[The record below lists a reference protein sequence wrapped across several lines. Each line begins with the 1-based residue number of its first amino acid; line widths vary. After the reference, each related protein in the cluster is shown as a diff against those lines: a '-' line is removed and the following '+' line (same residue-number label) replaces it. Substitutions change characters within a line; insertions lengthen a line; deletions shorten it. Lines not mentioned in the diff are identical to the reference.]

1 MRSTAS
7 LRRARLVAA
16 CGLAALLAAVPPA
29 MAQEAAARPEVGHPL
44 EAAAAAIRQKQ
55 FDAARAELGKAE
67 TARNRTPYEDL
78 AIGEMRGALA
88 QASGD
93 TDGALE
99 AFKQLL
105 AAHSL
110 PSARRA
116 RMEHAVA
123 ALAFAKQD
131 YAEAADY
138 AARAMRDGDADPA
151 LPLIVSNSAYAGGD
165 YARAYALTL
174 EQVQALR
181 RAGKK
186 PSQAQLQVL
195 ASAAQKTGD
204 DAAYGSALEA
214 LAADYPDGAT
224 AAALLAR
231 VQNKPGAASRYAVD
245 IMRLKRRL
253 GLLATAPDYVD
264 AVQQSLA
271 GGFPGEA
278 ASLIA
283 EADGR
288 GVFGQDGQDAR
299 QQRLKAYAAKQI
311 AESRAGLDHA
321 RAEAN
326 DARDGQALVRIGYD
340 MAAQGDAAG
349 VALIQQG
356 IKKGGLAR
364 PDGARLA
371 LGEAMAQVGR
381 QAEALQAFA
390 AVGGS
395 DGAADLAR
403 LWTLALRQAA

>member
-16 CGLAALLAAVPPA
+16 CGLAALLAAGPPA
-29 MAQEAAARPEVGHPL
+29 TAQEAAARPEVGRPL

-67 TARNRTPYEDL
+67 TVRNRTPYEDL
-78 AIGEMRGALA
+78 AIGEVRGALA

-93 TDGALE
+93 TDGALQ

-105 AAHSL
+105 AAHPL
-110 PSARRA
+110 PPARRA

-138 AARAMRDGDADPA
+138 AGRAMRGGDADPA
-151 LPLIVSNSAYAGGD
+151 LPLIVSNSAYASGD

-224 AAALLAR
+224 TAALLAR
-231 VQNKPGAASRYAVD
+231 VQSKPGAASRYAVD

-264 AVQQSLA
+264 AVQQALA
-271 GGFPGEA
+271 GGFPNEA

-283 EADGR
+283 EADRR

-299 QQRLKAYAAKQI
+299 QQRLKAYAAKQV

-364 PDGARLA
+364 PDGAKLT
-371 LGEAMAQVGR
+371 LGEAMAQLGR

-390 AVGGS
+390 AVNGS

-403 LWTLALRQAA
+403 LWMLALRQAA